1 MTFSFFYLKCQLTFN
16 IFIISFIARIHSNVC
31 VMYHLQKTMESS
43 NNENDFD
50 LNEELSKL
58 NMSLH
63 ESGIELWRI
72 EEKCRREFFLL
83 TI

>member
-1 MTFSFFYLKCQLTFN
+1 
-16 IFIISFIARIHSNVC
+16 
-31 VMYHLQKTMESS
+31 MYHLQKTMESS